1 MPRLT
6 THTTLENFKSVIGKL
21 QFATCVMSAGHCFLR
36 RMHNATIGKT
46 KPLSSVTLTP
56 EIKEDLYIWQNFMMH
71 HNGKTII
78 SKAEVL
84 NSTDLNFYSDSLF
97 VGFGATFGSK
107 FIQGTFPTHWRD
119 LGIQY
124 LELYPIFLMVN
135 IFAHKVP
142 RKHIIFHCDNEAV
155 VQIIN
160 KQSTP
165 IPTLMNLVRK
175 MVLIL
180 LRHNITF
187 KSAHIPGMENK
198 LCDALS
204 RQEAP
209 LHLLEAY
216 RMDKTPTIIPAHLL
230 PKNFQTKSI
239 G

>member
-1 MPRLT
+1 
-6 THTTLENFKSVIGKL
+6 
-21 QFATCVMSAGHCFLR
+21 MSAGHCFLR

-46 KPLSSVTLTP
+46 RPLSRLTLTP
-56 EIKEDLYIWQNFMMH
+56 EIKEDLYIWQNFLMH

-78 SKAEVL
+78 SKVEVL
-84 NSTDLNFYSDSLF
+84 NSTDLYFYSDSSV
-97 VGFGATFGSK
+97 VGFGATFGSE

-124 LELYPIFLMVN
+124 LELYPIFLMIS

-142 RKHIIFHCDNEAV
+142 RKHIIFHCGNEAV

-160 KQSTP
+160 KQSTA
-165 IPTLMNLVRK
+165 IPALMNLMRK

-187 KSAHIPGMENK
+187 KSAHIPGIEDK

-204 RQEAP
+204 PQEVP

-216 RMDKTPTIIPAHLL
+216 CMDKTPTMIPVNLL

-239 G
+239 S